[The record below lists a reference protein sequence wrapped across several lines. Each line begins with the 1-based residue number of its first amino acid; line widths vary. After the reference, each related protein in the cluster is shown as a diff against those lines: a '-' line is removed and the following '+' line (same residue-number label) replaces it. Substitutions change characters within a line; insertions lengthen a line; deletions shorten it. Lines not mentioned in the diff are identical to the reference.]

1 MADYACNSHHLYY
14 LAVDYHDKDSRK
26 ISAQFIIDFSK
37 KLKNSYDALIIA
49 YLANHR
55 FYLV

>member
-1 MADYACNSHHLYY
+1 MHAIVTI
-14 LAVDYHDKDSRK
+14 AVDYLDKDSCK